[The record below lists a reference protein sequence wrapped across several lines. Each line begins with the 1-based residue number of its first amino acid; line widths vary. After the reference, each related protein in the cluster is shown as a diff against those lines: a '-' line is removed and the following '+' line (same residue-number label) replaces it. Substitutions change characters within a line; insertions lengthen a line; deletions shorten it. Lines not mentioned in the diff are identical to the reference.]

1 MGNTIYFSNKLIKN
15 CYHNCKYK
23 NKMQISAVS
32 KDINEWSGSV
42 LIAGILEGTIKSQI
56 NLFKTIV
63 KDTFL
68 TQKFN
73 DSKFIG
79 KKNQKLSIELMEG
92 KIKKVIFVGL
102 GEAETLR
109 IDDLRKAA
117 SLCTRQ
123 VSLYEKKL
131 GIFFPWDA
139 FDPSSAA
146 FAVGEAV
153 RLSSIKDLR
162 FKSNPTESA
171 PIDEVELIGLDTKIT
186 QSAIAEINPI
196 CEGVKFARELVSAP
210 PNVLTPHQ
218 MAKEAE
224 KLSTDYDL
232 DLKILDKKE
241 CEDQGMGAYLA
252 VAKGSDLEP
261 NFIHLKYSP
270 KTVKHK
276 VVLVGKGLTFDSG
289 GYNLKVGA
297 SQIEKMKYDM
307 GGSASVL
314 GTARA
319 IAELKPSDTEVH
331 FIVAACENM
340 INGSALHPGDIIKAS
355 NGKTIEVNNTDAEG
369 RLTLA
374 DALVYACKL
383 KPDAIVDLATL
394 TGACVIALGDEIA
407 GLWTDNDQLSEQ
419 LTKAACKAGEGI
431 WRMPMQDS
439 YKSGIKSSI
448 ADLQNTGPRPGGSIT
463 AALFLKE
470 FVDSRIPWAHIDIAG
485 TCWTE
490 KDRDVNP
497 KGATGYGVRMLV
509 NWIKE
514 LSLNAR

>member
-1 MGNTIYFSNKLIKN
+1 
-15 CYHNCKYK
+15 
-23 NKMQISAVS
+23 MQISPVS
-32 KDINEWSGSV
+32 KEINEWSGSI
-42 LIAGILEGTIKSQI
+42 LIVGVLEGTTESQI
-56 NLFKTIV
+56 NLFKAIIKETY
-63 KDTFL
+63 L
-68 TQKFN
+68 NQRFN
-73 DSKFIG
+73 DAKFEG
-79 KKNQKLSIELMEG
+79 KKNQKLSIELIEG
-92 KIKKVIFVGL
+92 RIKKIVFVGL
-102 GEAETLR
+102 GKAENLL

-117 SLCTRQ
+117 SSGTRQ
-123 VSLYEKKL
+123 VLSFDKKL

-146 FAVGEAV
+146 FAVSEAI
-153 RLSSIKDLR
+153 RLTSLKDLR
-162 FKSNPTESA
+162 FKSDAKESTS
-171 PIDEVELIGLDTKIT
+171 IEEVDLIGLDMK
-186 QSAIAEINPI
+186 SAELALNEINPI
-196 CEGVKFARELVSAP
+196 CEGVKLARELVSAP
-210 PNVLTPHQ
+210 PNFLTPSQ
-218 MAKEAE
+218 LAKEAE
-224 KLSTDYDL
+224 KLATNFDL
-232 DLKILDKKE
+232 DLKILDKKD
-241 CEDQGMGAYLA
+241 CEEEGMGAYLA

-270 KTVKHK
+270 ETTKNKI
-276 VVLVGKGLTFDSG
+276 VLIGKGLTFDSG

-319 IAELKPSDTEVH
+319 IAELKPANTEVH

-340 INGSALHPGDIIKAS
+340 INGSALHPGDIVKAS

-383 KPDAIVDLATL
+383 KPNAIVDLATL

-419 LTKAACKAGEGI
+419 LTRAAGKAGEGI

-470 FVDSRIPWAHIDIAG
+470 FVNSSIPWAHIDIAG

-490 KDRDVNP
+490 KDRDITP
-497 KGATGYGVRMLV
+497 KGATGYGVRTLV

-514 LSLNAR
+514 LSFKSN

>member
-1 MGNTIYFSNKLIKN
+1 M
-15 CYHNCKYK
+15 H
-23 NKMQISAVS
+23 ISAVS
-32 KDINEWSGSV
+32 KNISSWSGSV
-42 LIAGILEGTIKSQI
+42 LIAGILEETIESQI
-56 NLFKTIV
+56 NLFKSIIKETL
-63 KDTFL
+63 L
-68 TQKFN
+68 TQRFN
-73 DSKFIG
+73 DSKFKG
-79 KKNQKLSIELMEG
+79 KKNQTLSIELIEG
-92 KIKKVIFVGL
+92 NIKKIIFIGL

-117 SLCTRQ
+117 STCSRQ
-123 VSLYEKKL
+123 VSGHASKL

-139 FDPSSAA
+139 FDPSAAA

-153 RLSSIKDLR
+153 QLSSFKDLR
-162 FKSNPTESA
+162 FKSDSKEET
-171 PIDEVELIGLDTKIT
+171 PIEEVELIGLDTKIT

-210 PNVLTPHQ
+210 PNVLTPRQ
-218 MAKEAE
+218 MAKEVEELAAN
-224 KLSTDYDL
+224 YDL

-241 CEDQGMGAYLA
+241 CEAQGMGAYLA

-270 KTVKHK
+270 KTAEHK
-276 VVLVGKGLTFDSG
+276 VVLIGKGLTFDSG

-319 IAELKPSDTEVH
+319 IAELKPKNTEVH

-407 GLWTDNDQLSEQ
+407 GLWTDNDLLSEQ
-419 LTKAACKAGEGI
+419 LTKAAGKAGEGI

-470 FVDSRIPWAHIDIAG
+470 FVNSSIPWAHIDIAG

-490 KDRDVNP
+490 KDRDINP
-497 KGATGYGVRMLV
+497 KGATGYGVRTLV

-514 LSLNAR
+514 LSLKKH

>member
-1 MGNTIYFSNKLIKN
+1 
-15 CYHNCKYK
+15 
-23 NKMQISAVS
+23 MQISAVS
-32 KDINEWSGSV
+32 NKINEWSGSV
-42 LIAGILEGTIKSQI
+42 LIVGVLEETIDSQI
-56 NLFKTIV
+56 NLFKTII
-63 KDTFL
+63 KDTYLKQRFNEA
-68 TQKFN
+68 KF
-73 DSKFIG
+73 KG
-79 KKNQKLSIELMEG
+79 KKNQKLSIEIIEG
-92 KIKKVIFVGL
+92 KVQKIVFVGL
-102 GEAETLR
+102 GKAENLL

-117 SLCTRQ
+117 SIGTRQ
-123 VSLYEKKL
+123 VLSFERKV

-139 FDPSSAA
+139 CDIPSAA

-153 RLSSIKDLR
+153 RLTSLKDLR
-162 FKSNPTESA
+162 FKSETKA
-171 PIDEVELIGLDTKIT
+171 LTQIDEVELIGLDVNEAEL
-186 QSAIAEINPI
+186 AIREINPI
-196 CEGVKFARELVSAP
+196 CEGVKLARELVSAP
-210 PNVLTPHQ
+210 PNFLTPSELANE
-218 MAKEAE
+218 AK
-224 KLSTDYDL
+224 KLATDYDL

-241 CEDQGMGAYLA
+241 CEKKAMGAYLA
-252 VAKGSDLEP
+252 VAKGSDLDP

-270 KTVKHK
+270 EIVKNK
-276 VVLVGKGLTFDSG
+276 IVLIGKGLTFDSG

-314 GTARA
+314 GAARA
-319 IAELKPSDTEVH
+319 IGELKPSNTEVH

-340 INGSALHPGDIIKAS
+340 INGSALHPGDIVKAS

-374 DALVYACKL
+374 DALVYASEL
-383 KPDAIVDLATL
+383 QPNAIVDLATL
-394 TGACVIALGDEIA
+394 TGACVIALGEEIA

-419 LTKAACKAGEGI
+419 LARAAGKAGEGL
-431 WRMPMQDS
+431 WRMPMRDS

-470 FVDSRIPWAHIDIAG
+470 FVNPSIPWAHIDIAG

-490 KDRDVNP
+490 KDRDINP
-497 KGATGYGVRMLV
+497 KGATGYGVRTLV

-514 LSLNAR
+514 LNLKSN

>member
-1 MGNTIYFSNKLIKN
+1 
-15 CYHNCKYK
+15 
-23 NKMQISAVS
+23 MQISAVS
-32 KDINEWSGSV
+32 KEIYEWSGSV
-42 LIAGILEGTIKSQI
+42 IIAGILEGSIESQI
-56 NLFKTIV
+56 NLFNTIV

-68 TQKFN
+68 IKKFS
-73 DSKFIG
+73 DSKFEG
-79 KKNQKLSIELMEG
+79 KKNQKLSIELVEG

-102 GEAETLR
+102 GKAETLQ
-109 IDDLRKAA
+109 IDDLRKATSIA
-117 SLCTRQ
+117 TRQ
-123 VSLYEKKL
+123 VASYERKL

-146 FAVGEAV
+146 RAVGEAV
-153 RLSSIKDLR
+153 RLSSMKDLR
-162 FKSNPTESA
+162 FKSEKKEPTQ
-171 PIDEVELIGLDTKIT
+171 INEVELIGLDGTTIK
-186 QSAIAEINPI
+186 SAITEINPI

-210 PNVLTPHQ
+210 PNFLTPFQ
-218 MAKEAE
+218 MAKEA
-224 KLSTDYDL
+224 KNLADNYDL

-241 CEDQGMGAYLA
+241 CEEQGMGAYLA

-261 NFIHLKYSP
+261 HFIHLKYCP
-270 KTVKHK
+270 KAAKSK
-276 VVLVGKGLTFDSG
+276 VVLIGKGLTFDSG

-319 IAELKPSDTEVH
+319 IAELQPKNIEVH

-340 INGSALHPGDIIKAS
+340 INGSALHPGDIVKAS

-407 GLWTDNDQLSEQ
+407 GLWTDNDQLSRQ
-419 LTKAACKAGEGI
+419 LTKAAGDAGEGI

-439 YKSGIKSSI
+439 YKAGIKSSI

-470 FVDSRIPWAHIDIAG
+470 FVNSSIPWAHIDIAG

-490 KDRDVNP
+490 KDRDINP
-497 KGATGYGVRMLV
+497 KGATGYGVRTLV

-514 LSLNAR
+514 LVLKAN

>member
-1 MGNTIYFSNKLIKN
+1 
-15 CYHNCKYK
+15 
-23 NKMQISAVS
+23 MQISAVS
-32 KDINEWSGSV
+32 TEISEWSGSV
-42 LIAGILEGTIKSQI
+42 LISGVLEGKLESQI
-56 NLFKTIV
+56 NLFKTIIN
-63 KDTFL
+63 DTYL
-68 TQKFN
+68 NQRFN
-73 DSKFIG
+73 DANFEG
-79 KKNQKLSIELMEG
+79 KENQKLSIELIEG
-92 KIKKVIFVGL
+92 KIKKIIFVGL
-102 GEAETLR
+102 GKAENLL
-109 IDDLRKAA
+109 IDNLRKAA
-117 SLCTRQ
+117 SIGTRQ
-123 VSLYEKKL
+123 VCSYDRKL

-139 FDPSSAA
+139 FNSSSAA

-153 RLSSIKDLR
+153 KLTSLKDLR
-162 FKSNPTESA
+162 FKSEQKESTE
-171 PIDEVELIGLDTKIT
+171 IKQVELIGLDNKLAKL
-186 QSAIAEINPI
+186 AIDEINPI

-210 PNVLTPHQ
+210 PNFLTPNQ
-218 MAKEAE
+218 LAKEAK
-224 KLSTDYDL
+224 KLADDYDL
-232 DLKILDKKE
+232 ELKILDKKD

-270 KTVKHK
+270 KTSKNK
-276 VVLVGKGLTFDSG
+276 VVLIGKGLTFDSG

-314 GTARA
+314 GAARA
-319 IAELKPSDTEVH
+319 IAELKPNHTEVH

-340 INGSALHPGDIIKAS
+340 INGSALHPGDIVKAS

-383 KPDAIVDLATL
+383 KPNAIVDLATL

-407 GLWTDNDQLSEQ
+407 GLWTNNDQLSEQ
-419 LTKAACKAGEGI
+419 LTRAASKAGEGI
-431 WRMPMQDS
+431 WRMPMHDS

-470 FVDSRIPWAHIDIAG
+470 FVNSSIPWAHIDIAG

-490 KDRDVNP
+490 KDRDITP
-497 KGATGYGVRMLV
+497 KGATGYGVRTLV

-514 LSLNAR
+514 LGGVSN

>member
-1 MGNTIYFSNKLIKN
+1 
-15 CYHNCKYK
+15 
-23 NKMQISAVS
+23 MQISAVT
-32 KDINEWSGSV
+32 KEINEWSGSV
-42 LIAGILEGTIKSQI
+42 LIAGFLEDAIESQI

-63 KDTFL
+63 NDTYLRQRFDDA
-68 TQKFN
+68 KFE
-73 DSKFIG
+73 G
-79 KKNQKLSIELMEG
+79 QKNQKLSIELSEG
-92 KIKKVIFVGL
+92 KIKKIIFLGL
-102 GEAETLR
+102 GKAKDLLIE
-109 IDDLRKAA
+109 DLRKVA
-117 SLCTRQ
+117 SSAIRQ
-123 VSLYEKKL
+123 VLCYERKI
-131 GIFFPWDA
+131 GISFPWDA
-139 FDPSSAA
+139 FDQCSAA

-153 RLSSIKDLR
+153 LLSSVKDLR
-162 FKSNPTESA
+162 FKSEPKETMTIE
-171 PIDEVELIGLDTKIT
+171 EVELLGLDIKSTEL
-186 QSAIAEINPI
+186 AIAELSPI
-196 CEGVKFARELVSAP
+196 CEGVKLARELVSAP
-210 PNVLTPHQ
+210 PNVLTPFQ

-224 KLSTDYDL
+224 KLAIDYGL
-232 DLKILDKKE
+232 SLKILDKKD

-261 NFIHLKYSP
+261 KFIHLKYSSKSP
-270 KTVKHK
+270 KKRI
-276 VVLVGKGLTFDSG
+276 VLIGKGLTFDSG

-314 GTARA
+314 GAARA
-319 IAELKPSDTEVH
+319 IAELKPNNLEVH
-331 FIVAACENM
+331 FIVASCENM
-340 INGSALHPGDIIKAS
+340 ISGSALHPGDIVTAS

-383 KPDAIVDLATL
+383 EPDAIVDLATL

-407 GLWTDNDQLSEQ
+407 GMWTDNDQLSNQ
-419 LTKAACKAGEGI
+419 LTNAAGKAGEGI

-448 ADLQNTGPRPGGSIT
+448 ADLQNTGPRAGGSIT

-470 FVDSRIPWAHIDIAG
+470 FVNSNIPWAHIDIAG

-490 KDRDVNP
+490 KDRDINP
-497 KGATGYGVRMLV
+497 KGATGYGVRTLV

-514 LSLNAR
+514 LSLNQN

>member
-1 MGNTIYFSNKLIKN
+1 
-15 CYHNCKYK
+15 
-23 NKMQISAVS
+23 MQFSAVS
-32 KDINEWSGSV
+32 KEINEWSGTV
-42 LIAGILEGTIKSQI
+42 LIAGVLEETNEIQLNS
-56 NLFKTIV
+56 FKTLI
-63 KDTFL
+63 KESLLIQRFN
-68 TQKFN
+68 QEKFE
-73 DSKFIG
+73 G
-79 KKNQKLSIELMEG
+79 KKNQKLSIEILEG
-92 KIKKVIFVGL
+92 QIKRIIFVGL
-102 GEAETLR
+102 GKAENLLLN
-109 IDDLRKAA
+109 DLRKAA
-117 SLCTRQ
+117 SIGTRQ
-123 VSLYEKKL
+123 VLGHEKKL

-139 FDPSSAA
+139 FDQSLAA
-146 FAVGEAV
+146 IAVGEAIK
-153 RLSSIKDLR
+153 LTSIQDLR
-162 FKSNPTESA
+162 FKSEPKEKTSIE
-171 PIDEVELIGLDTKIT
+171 EVEFIGLGQKAAKL
-186 QSAIAEINPI
+186 AIAEINPI

-210 PNVLTPHQ
+210 PNFLTPSKL
-218 MAKEAE
+218 ATEAE
-224 KLSTDYDL
+224 KLATDYAL
-232 DLKILDKKE
+232 DLKILDKKD
-241 CEDQGMGAYLA
+241 CEDEGMGAYLA

-261 NFIHLKYSP
+261 KFIHLKYSP
-270 KTVKHK
+270 KIVKNK
-276 VVLVGKGLTFDSG
+276 IVLIGKGLTFDSG

-307 GGSASVL
+307 GGSAAVL
-314 GTARA
+314 GAART
-319 IAELKPSDTEVH
+319 IAELKPNNIEVN

-340 INGSALHPGDIIKAS
+340 INGSALHPGDIVKAS

-383 KPDAIVDLATL
+383 EPNAIVDLATL

-419 LTKAACKAGEGI
+419 LTQAASEAGEGI

-448 ADLQNTGPRPGGSIT
+448 ADLQNTGPRAGGSIT

-470 FVDSRIPWAHIDIAG
+470 FVNSSIPWAHIDIAG

-490 KDRDVNP
+490 KDRDITP

-514 LSLNAR
+514 LSFKSN

>member
-1 MGNTIYFSNKLIKN
+1 
-15 CYHNCKYK
+15 
-23 NKMQISAVS
+23 MQISAVS
-32 KDINEWSGSV
+32 KEVNEWSGSV
-42 LIAGILEGTIKSQI
+42 LIVGVLEGTLESQL
-56 NLFKTIV
+56 NLFKTST
-63 KDTFL
+63 KETYL
-68 TQKFN
+68 SQRFN
-73 DSKFIG
+73 DAKFEG
-79 KKNQKLSIELMEG
+79 KKNQKLSIEFIEG
-92 KIKKVIFVGL
+92 KIKKVVFVGL
-102 GEAETLR
+102 GKAENLL

-117 SLCTRQ
+117 SIGTRQ
-123 VSLYEKKL
+123 VSGFERRL

-139 FDPSSAA
+139 FNPSSAA

-153 RLSSIKDLR
+153 RLTSLKDLR
-162 FKSNPTESA
+162 FKSQQTESSS
-171 PIDEVELIGLDTKIT
+171 IEEVELLGLDVKTAEL
-186 QSAIAEINPI
+186 SIAEINPI

-210 PNVLTPHQ
+210 PNHLTPSQ
-218 MAKEAE
+218 LAKEA
-224 KLSTDYDL
+224 KNIATKYDL
-232 DLKILDKKE
+232 DLKILDKQDCLDE
-241 CEDQGMGAYLA
+241 GMGAYLA

-270 KTVKHK
+270 KNIKNK
-276 VVLVGKGLTFDSG
+276 VVLIGKGLTFDSG

-314 GTARA
+314 GAARA
-319 IAELKPSDTEVH
+319 IGELKPSNIEVH

-340 INGSALHPGDIIKAS
+340 INGSALHPGDVIKAS

-383 KPDAIVDLATL
+383 QPNAIVDLATL

-407 GLWTDNDQLSEQ
+407 GLWTDNDQLSEE
-419 LTKAACKAGEGI
+419 LTRAADTAGEGI

-439 YKSGIKSSI
+439 YKSGLKSSI

-470 FVDSRIPWAHIDIAG
+470 FVNSNIPWAHIDIAG

-490 KDRDVNP
+490 KDRDITP
-497 KGATGYGVRMLV
+497 KGATGYGVRTLV

-514 LSLNAR
+514 LSFKSN

>member
-1 MGNTIYFSNKLIKN
+1 
-15 CYHNCKYK
+15 
-23 NKMQISAVS
+23 MQISAVS
-32 KDINEWSGSV
+32 KEINEWSGSV
-42 LIAGILEGTIKSQI
+42 LIAGVLEGTIESQT
-56 NLFKTIV
+56 NLFKTLI
-63 KDTFL
+63 KDDFL
-68 TQKFN
+68 SKRFN
-73 DSKFIG
+73 DEKFEG
-79 KKNQKLSIELMEG
+79 KKSQKLSIELIEG
-92 KIKKVIFVGL
+92 EIKKVIFVGL
-102 GEAETLR
+102 GKAETLQ
-109 IDDLRKAA
+109 INDLRKAA
-117 SLCTRQ
+117 AIGARQ
-123 VSLYEKKL
+123 VSGYGRKL

-139 FDPSSAA
+139 FEPSSAA
-146 FAVGEAV
+146 CAVGEAV

-162 FKSNPTESA
+162 FKSESKEPT
-171 PIDEVELIGLDTKIT
+171 PIDEVELIGLDTKT
-186 QSAIAEINPI
+186 TKSDIAEINPI
-196 CEGVKFARELVSAP
+196 CDGVKFARELVSAP
-210 PNVLTPHQ
+210 PNVLTPYQ

-224 KLSTDYDL
+224 KLANDFDL
-232 DLKILDKKE
+232 DLKILDKKK

-252 VAKGSDLEP
+252 VAKGSDLKP
-261 NFIHLKYSP
+261 YFIHLKYSP
-270 KTVKHK
+270 KTVKNK
-276 VVLVGKGLTFDSG
+276 VVLIGKGLTFDSG

-307 GGSASVL
+307 GGSAAVL
-314 GTARA
+314 GTARV
-319 IAELKPSDTEVH
+319 IAELRPSDTEVH

-383 KPDAIVDLATL
+383 EPDAIVDLATL

-419 LTKAACKAGEGI
+419 LTKAAGKAGEGI

-470 FVDSRIPWAHIDIAG
+470 FVNSSIPWAHIDIAG

-490 KDRDVNP
+490 KDRDINP
-497 KGATGYGVRMLV
+497 KGATGYGVRTLV

-514 LSLNAR
+514 LNLNAN

>member
-1 MGNTIYFSNKLIKN
+1 
-15 CYHNCKYK
+15 
-23 NKMQISAVS
+23 MQISAVS
-32 KDINEWSGSV
+32 KKINEWSGSV
-42 LIAGILEGTIKSQI
+42 LIAGILEGTIENQI
-56 NLFKTIV
+56 NLFKTII

-68 TQKFN
+68 SKRFN
-73 DSKFIG
+73 DSKFEG
-79 KKNQKLSIELMEG
+79 KKSQKLSIELVEG
-92 KIKKVIFVGL
+92 KIQKIIFVGL
-102 GEAETLR
+102 GKAETLR
-109 IDDLRKAA
+109 IDDLRKATSIGA
-117 SLCTRQ
+117 RQ
-123 VSLYEKKL
+123 VSGYERKL

-146 FAVGEAV
+146 CAVGEAV
-153 RLSSIKDLR
+153 RLSSIKDFR
-162 FKSNPTESA
+162 FKSESKEPT
-171 PIDEVELIGLDTKIT
+171 PIDEVELIGFLDTKT
-186 QSAIAEINPI
+186 TNSAIAELHPI

-210 PNVLTPHQ
+210 PNFLTPYQ
-218 MAKEAE
+218 MAKEAK
-224 KLSTDYDL
+224 KLATDYDL

-241 CEDQGMGAYLA
+241 CEQQGMGAYLA

-270 KTVKHK
+270 KTATNK
-276 VVLVGKGLTFDSG
+276 VVLIGKGLTFDSG

-319 IAELKPSDTEVH
+319 IAELKPSNTEVH

-383 KPDAIVDLATL
+383 NPDAIVDLATL

-419 LTKAACKAGEGI
+419 LTKAADKAGEGI

-448 ADLQNTGPRPGGSIT
+448 ADLQNTGPRQGGSIT

-470 FVDSRIPWAHIDIAG
+470 FVKESIPWAHIDIAG

-490 KDRDVNP
+490 KDRDINP

-514 LSLNAR
+514 LSLNSH